1 MRRRLRNKI
10 LIASNLLDPITPLPA
25 AEIVAVLLGQDAV
38 LIRAKYVDVVVE
50 LHVSTPSACMNKIFS
65 AYMTNGTL
73 LANGTVCEVDATFE
87 CLAGVN
93 IQTLS

>member
-25 AEIVAVLLGQDAV
+25 AETVAVLLGQDAV
-38 LIRAKYVDVVVE
+38 LIRE
-50 LHVSTPSACMNKIFS
+50 NGFGIFS